1 MFLLLFLSRLFHK
14 SVDYLLGVDV
24 ANNIFTERLVEL
36 RKKND
41 LTQQELADMMKVNR
55 VTYTNWENGKR
66 EPSFS
71 KLIEL
76 SKLLNTTPNYL
87 LGISDA

>member
-1 MFLLLFLSRLFHK
+1 M
-14 SVDYLLGVDV
+14 
-24 ANNIFTERLVEL
+24 ANNIFAERLVEL

-41 LTQQELADMMKVNR
+41 LTQQELADKIGINR
-55 VTYTNWENGKR
+55 GSYSNWENGKR

>member
-1 MFLLLFLSRLFHK
+1 MKKLTNFGENLRLTRKTK
-14 SVDYLLGVDV
+14 S
-24 ANNIFTERLVEL
+24 
-36 RKKND
+36 
-41 LTQQELADMMKVNR
+41 LTQTELASKLNISQKS
-55 VTYTNWENGKR
+55 YSNWEKGKR

-87 LGISDA
+87 LGVSDA